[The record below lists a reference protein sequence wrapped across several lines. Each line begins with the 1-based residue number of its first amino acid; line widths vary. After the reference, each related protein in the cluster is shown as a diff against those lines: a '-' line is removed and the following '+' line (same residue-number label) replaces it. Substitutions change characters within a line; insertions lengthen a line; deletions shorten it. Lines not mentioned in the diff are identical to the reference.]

1 MTDPTEDFRSRVAAL
16 LPRLRRFALA
26 VAGTPHD
33 ADDLVQA
40 AIERALSREGQWRP
54 DTRLDS
60 WMYRIV
66 QNLWIDQGRR
76 RRTRSES
83 PGGLDDAI
91 HVSGED
97 GREVAERRLMLQQ
110 VRAAFAALAP
120 ELREAAGL
128 VILNGMSYREA
139 AEVLEVPIGTI
150 MSRVSRSRRALEEA
164 LGVGPR
170 AAETAR

>member
-1 MTDPTEDFRSRVAAL
+1 MTDPTDDFRSKVAAL

-26 VAGTPHD
+26 LAGTPHD
-33 ADDLVQA
+33 ADDLVQSA
-40 AIERALSREGQWRP
+40 VERALSRAEQWSP

-66 QNLWIDQGRR
+66 QNLWIDQTRR
-76 RRTRSES
+76 RRTRGETAV
-83 PGGLDDAI
+83 LDDAL

-97 GREVAERRLMLQQ
+97 GREVTERRLMLQSA
-110 VRAAFAALAP
+110 RAAFAELAP

-139 AEVLEVPIGTI
+139 AETLEVPIGTI
-150 MSRVSRSRRALEEA
+150 MSRVSRSRRALEDA
-164 LGVGPR
+164 LGVGRRP
-170 AAETAR
+170 AAAQ